1 MPQELVLPEQ
11 HTHADSGP
19 AWEAAAVSV
28 SLNGQDFHSAPAA
41 APLHYKYYP
50 HPTLT
55 ALEPTGGPAEAEGHV
70 LLVHGSGFAALDA
83 HRDASALACKFGAHD
98 AQPAAWYNDTLV
110 HCAVP
115 TGGASVGPATGL
127 GAGEHLVQISLNGV
141 DWPSARRT
149 EVGRGGQTARTEAG
163 QHAAGGD
170 FAGGSA
176 RDEPFAGELRFTVYM
191 RPGVVAVTPAL
202 GLEAGGARVVVT
214 GAGFGRFGEPWQAR
228 CRFGADEALA
238 LRKTDTEIEC
248 ALPHCSHHTLALTLA
263 PAPAL
268 GLTSTLTL
276 TLALTLP

>member
-1 MPQELVLPEQ
+1 MPHELELPEQ

-55 ALEPTGGPAEAEGHV
+55 ALEPTGGPAEAEGRV

-191 RPGVVAVTPAL
+191 RPAVVAVTPTL

-263 PAPAL
+263 RALALAPS
-268 GLTSTLTL
+268 STLTV
-276 TLALTLP
+276 TLARTLP

>member
-1 MPQELVLPEQ
+1 MPHELELPEQ

-19 AWEAAAVSV
+19 AWEAAAVAV

-55 ALEPTGGPAEAEGHV
+55 ALEPTGGPAEAEGRV
-70 LLVHGSGFAALDA
+70 LLVHGSGFSALDA

-149 EVGRGGQTARTEAG
+149 EVGRGGRRRARRRGSTPR
-163 QHAAGGD
+163 AAT
-170 FAGGSA
+170 
-176 RDEPFAGELRFTVYM
+176 LRAA
-191 RPGVVAVTPAL
+191 RPGTSPSRASCASPCTCGRPWSPSRRPSASRR
-202 GLEAGGARVVVT
+202 AAR
-214 GAGFGRFGEPWQAR
+214 AW
-228 CRFGADEALA
+228 
-238 LRKTDTEIEC
+238 
-248 ALPHCSHHTLALTLA
+248 S
-263 PAPAL
+263 
-268 GLTSTLTL
+268 
-276 TLALTLP
+276 